1 MIALRVPRPS
11 SHRSHLHH
19 LGVLAG
25 GLFVLLHLLLVHPMH
40 LAGLQAQHAADSR
53 HEHSMR
59 PVIQPMQA
67 TVSIV
72 AVNTAT
78 HEMAC
83 AAPVWIINRLQVL
96 LDILPVAIA
105 AVLVSVLLNAGWPQL
120 LRFEVPIPDG
130 PGRQALL
137 QCLRL

>member
-1 MIALRVPRPS
+1 MIEPRMPRPS
-11 SHRSHLHH
+11 PHRSQLHH

-40 LAGLQAQHAADSR
+40 LAGSPAQHAVGSR

-59 PVIQPMQA
+59 PVIQLTEA

-72 AVNTAT
+72 DVNTAT

-83 AAPVWIINRLQVL
+83 AAPVWINNRLQVL
-96 LDILPVAIA
+96 PGILPFALA
-105 AVLVSVLLNAGWPQL
+105 AVLVTVLLNAGWRQL